1 MSKKL
6 ENIIILRGT
15 TIYATALFGEWNKAK
30 KDLDLHNV
38 KVNPDREDPIDFL
51 PGGPLNAM
59 RFSVIADI
67 AEMKDDMKIT
77 INNLEMFSVSGNWK
91 IGVSEL
97 GFKEKPASRSARNAG
112 VSRGEATRG
121 ISVHIG
127 VNEAD
132 PDHYGSD
139 IRLNGCVND
148 SIDMRQLAAK
158 AGFNTNA
165 LTDDQATRGNV
176 INAIKSAANELNSG
190 DFFLLTYAGHG
201 SQITDTTNMEADGN
215 NETWCLFDGM
225 LIDDELYELWTQFK
239 PGVRVL
245 VLSDSCHSGT
255 ISRGLDEATF
265 QSQQRGRGF
274 TPRNL
279 DFHRS
284 MTIFNDH
291 LDFYENILK
300 GLADRKV
307 NEKSVNAHVRLISGC
322 QDNQLSYELGGGG
335 EFTARLK
342 EVWNVG
348 RFSGNYS
355 AFTRQIVD
363 LMPSYQTPN
372 HYLIGINSRAYN
384 NEKPFTI
391 QQEGMTDVTSR
402 GLAALVS
409 RGHHNGGSFG
419 KRKVAQKV

>member
-6 ENIIILRGT
+6 NNIIILRGST
-15 TIYATALFGEWNKAK
+15 VYATALFGEWNKTK
-30 KDLDLHNV
+30 KDLELDHV

-51 PGGPLNAM
+51 PGGPLSAM
-59 RFSVIADI
+59 RFSVIADVTG
-67 AEMKDDMKIT
+67 MTDDMSIT
-77 INNLEMFSVSGNWK
+77 IKNLEMFSVSGNWK
-91 IGVSEL
+91 TGSSNL
-97 GFKEKPASRSARNAG
+97 GLKGKTASRSARNAG
-112 VSRGEATRG
+112 GSRGDAARG
-121 ISVHIG
+121 MSLHIG

-158 AGFNTNA
+158 AGFSTKA
-165 LTDDQATRGNV
+165 FTDDQATRGNV

-190 DFFLLTYAGHG
+190 DLFLLTYAGHG
-201 SQITDTTNMEADGN
+201 SQITDTTNMEMDGN
-215 NETWCLFDGM
+215 NETWCLYDGM
-225 LIDDELYELWTQFK
+225 LIDDELYELWTEFK

-255 ISRGLDEATF
+255 VSRGLDAATF
-265 QSQQRGRGF
+265 QSQQRRKGF
-274 TPRNL
+274 VSRNL

-291 LDFYENILK
+291 LDFYEDIMK

-355 AFTRQIVD
+355 TFTRQIINM
-363 LMPSYQTPN
+363 MPSYQTPN
-372 HYLIGINSRAYN
+372 HYLIGINSRTYN

-391 QQEGMTDVTSR
+391 QQEGMADVASR

-419 KRKVAQKV
+419 KRKVTQKA